1 MGREYFDVLGDAV
14 RNVVLYLETGEK
26 GRVCAE
32 DVFEAGD
39 MFIDA

>member
-1 MGREYFDVLGDAV
+1 MAREYFDVLSDTV
-14 RNVVLYLETGEK
+14 WNVVFYLEAGEK

-32 DVFEAGD
+32 NVFEAGD